1 VAFALFCGFLLFGA
15 AKLIMG
21 IRLEE
26 HDEFIGADRA
36 IHNIEAYPEE
46 VL

>member
-1 VAFALFCGFLLFGA
+1 MFGIMKLLT
-15 AKLIMG
+15 G

-26 HDEFIGADRA
+26 HEEFIGADRA
-36 IHNIEAYPEE
+36 LHNIEAYPEE